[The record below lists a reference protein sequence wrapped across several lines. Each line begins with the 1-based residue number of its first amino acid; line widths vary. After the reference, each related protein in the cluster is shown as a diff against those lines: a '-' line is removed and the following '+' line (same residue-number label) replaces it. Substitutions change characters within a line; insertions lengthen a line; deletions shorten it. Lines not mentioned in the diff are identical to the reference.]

1 VRWQRERQQHK
12 HNSNGGG
19 CEDKRM
25 GINAKKEPD
34 SEYIG
39 KDNSKNVLEDM
50 CAGDGDSE
58 DDSDASG

>member
-1 VRWQRERQQHK
+1 
-12 HNSNGGG
+12 
-19 CEDKRM
+19 M